1 MYRLTPILIAAAA
14 AAAQT
19 ASFEVASL
27 KPYTPPANEAPMM
40 TELRGRTSETMYD
53 AHPPG
58 WIPLEKTILKF
69 RNRSLTGLIAT
80 AYRVRPLQVSGPS
93 WMADARFDV
102 DAVFPVG
109 SSLETVDDMLK
120 TLL

>member
-1 MYRLTPILIAAAA
+1 MHRLTLILIANAAF
-14 AAAQT
+14 AQIPT
-19 ASFEVASL
+19 FEVASL
-27 KPYTPPANEAPMM
+27 KPYTPPADEPPMM

-93 WMADARFDV
+93 WMADARFD
-102 DAVFPVG
+102 
-109 SSLETVDDMLK
+109 
-120 TLL
+120 